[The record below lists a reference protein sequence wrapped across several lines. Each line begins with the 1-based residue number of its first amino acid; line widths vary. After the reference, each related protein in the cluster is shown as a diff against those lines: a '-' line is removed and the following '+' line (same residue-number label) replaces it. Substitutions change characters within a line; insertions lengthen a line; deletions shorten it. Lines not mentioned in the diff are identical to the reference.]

1 MTLETKADL
10 ISDEPRVIIARMAVE
25 RREKDVSGGGG
36 GKERNL
42 SLVDVYDIAADIGKV
57 SPQQR
62 VTNCFS
68 PLCYTSS

>member
-36 GKERNL
+36 GKNL

-57 SPQQR
+57 SPQQK

>member
-25 RREKDVSGGGG
+25 RREKDVSGGG
-36 GKERNL
+36 KERNL

-57 SPQQR
+57 SGEQEGYKLWD
-62 VTNCFS
+62 F
-68 PLCYTSS
+68 L

>member
-57 SPQQR
+57 SGEQEGYKLWD
-62 VTNCFS
+62 F
-68 PLCYTSS
+68 L